1 MYIYYN
7 ANPNPSG
14 LNVGDCVIRA
24 ISTALSY
31 NWFMVHDELSFLSR
45 KMFDMPSSNRVWKT
59 YLKEMGFKETY
70 IDNTCPDC
78 LTVEEFAYTHPKG
91 RFILSTAEYKK
102 ANRKL
107 IVTGSHVVALIDGD
121 WYDTWDSGSDIP
133 LSFFYVGN

>member
-1 MYIYYN
+1 MFIRYN
-7 ANPNPSG
+7 LNPSG

-24 ISTALSY
+24 IGTALSY

-59 YLKEMGFKETY
+59 YLKKKGLRETY

-78 LTVEEFAYTHPKG
+78 FTVEKFCSLHPKG
-91 RFILSTAEYKK
+91 RYILSTCELSV
-102 ANRKL
+102 ANN
-107 IVTGSHVVALIDGD
+107 IVVTGSHVVAVIDGD